1 MIARANLG
9 IAAALAVVALGLQ
22 FQTVLLGQ
30 IAIGAIAVVNA
41 SDLILGRLQSTRLIL
56 SVSPLFQSR
65 GFEFGTLAVAL
76 GVALFCALWG
86 SRT

>member
-1 MIARANLG
+1 MIALANLG

-41 SDLILGRLQSTRLIL
+41 ADLILARLPSRALVP
-56 SVSPLFQSR
+56 SVSPFFQSR
-65 GFEFGTLAVAL
+65 RVEFGTLAIAL
-76 GVALFCALWG
+76 GLALFCALSG
-86 SRT
+86 SGT